1 MIIKA
6 KPLPR
11 KVLIAC
17 GRFLTLFFKWRFNK
31 IKIYETEILKGHSY
45 IVMCN
50 HFSFWDGFWAGY
62 IVFKAMLTK
71 EPNLKGL
78 YIMSLK
84 KQLIKHPWLSRFGS
98 FSVEPGTTSVEESLT
113 YAAEILNTP
122 GNVFLFFPQAML
134 ESNHVR
140 QIEMRTGI
148 ADIMKKVSGNCQL
161 VWSSNLV
168 EYFESL
174 KPSVHCHMLNC
185 GTNHEF
191 NFDEF
196 KTKVN
201 EHHRASIQK
210 QIRYTQENF

>member
-11 KVLIAC
+11 SILIGFAKFC
-17 GRFLTLFFKWRFNK
+17 AWVFKWRFNK
-31 IKIYETEILKGHSY
+31 IKIYETEILKDHSY
-45 IVMCN
+45 IIMCN

-62 IVFKAMLTK
+62 IVLKSMLK
-71 EPNLKGL
+71 QEPNLRSF

-84 KQLIKHPWLSRFGS
+84 KQILKNPWLTRFGS
-98 FSVEPGTTSVEESLT
+98 FSVEPGSASVAESLA
-113 YAAEILNTP
+113 YAAEILSVP

-140 QIEMRTGI
+140 QIEMRNGI
-148 ADIMKKVSGNCQL
+148 AEIMKNVKGSCQL
-161 VWSSNLV
+161 VWSSNLI

-174 KPSVHCHMLNC
+174 KPSVYCHMLNC

-191 NFDEF
+191 NLEEF
-196 KTKVN
+196 KAKVN
-201 EHHRASIQK
+201 QHHRAAIKK
-210 QIRYTQENF
+210 QIRYTEEVD